1 MEHVTYMRIRR
12 AQGLLETTEHK
23 LEHIAASVGY
33 RSNDVFTRAFVRCV
47 GVTPSGYRERR

>member
-12 AQGLLETTEHK
+12 AEGLLETTEHK
-23 LEHIAASVGY
+23 LEHIAAAVGY

-47 GVTPSGYRERR
+47 GVTPSHYRERR